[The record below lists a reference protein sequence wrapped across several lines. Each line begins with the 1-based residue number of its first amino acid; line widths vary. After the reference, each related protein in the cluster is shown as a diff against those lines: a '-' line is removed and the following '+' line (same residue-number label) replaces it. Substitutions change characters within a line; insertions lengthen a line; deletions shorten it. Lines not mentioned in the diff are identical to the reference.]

1 MLKLNKE
8 DLASVESDLGQV
20 LLKGIIKNQVIMNWL
35 NKQCEVNVDGYFLPI
50 FQHFIYDVVPQLI
63 HYCYSF
69 NSIYKDIS
77 IDCVL
82 TTHKWLLPEFAAM
95 AVASQDSKIKC
106 VQISHGFSI
115 FDNNT
120 WKYSEQPCDTYITSD
135 EEISNYFK
143 KHLKLDIDKKTPAI
157 KISQSWLNN
166 NSYENVNRS
175 RQIKNITYSKK
186 EIIFVPTMF
195 TGHHLRFDGSF
206 YLPTWYYKLQLYFIE
221 LFSQLKD
228 FDFIYKGIKGNDV
241 YYNPIELIIKDRF
254 YDNVKFSNN
263 RLLEEYKNADG
274 VIMDYPSTPFIES
287 LAMGIPSIAIYHR
300 SLKIRQTA
308 ENKYKG
314 IIYSFNK
321 ISECKK
327 PIINFLNSIPNW
339 PVYYYDNTQLNSIY
353 HTL

>member
-1 MLKLNKE
+1 M
-8 DLASVESDLGQV
+8 
-20 LLKGIIKNQVIMNWL
+20 
-35 NKQCEVNVDGYFLPI
+35 
-50 FQHFIYDVVPQLI
+50 
-63 HYCYSF
+63 
-69 NSIYKDIS
+69 
-77 IDCVL
+77 
-82 TTHKWLLPEFAAM
+82 
-95 AVASQDSKIKC
+95 
-106 VQISHGFSI
+106 
-115 FDNNT
+115 
-120 WKYSEQPCDTYITSD
+120 
-135 EEISNYFK
+135 
-143 KHLKLDIDKKTPAI
+143 
-157 KISQSWLNN
+157 
-166 NSYENVNRS
+166 
-175 RQIKNITYSKK
+175 
-186 EIIFVPTMF
+186 
-195 TGHHLRFDGSF
+195 
-206 YLPTWYYKLQLYFIE
+206 PTWYYKLQLYFIE